1 MAFNKLHAGL
11 GAVTAVIFHGTGSP
25 GDTAQQRICMSART
39 RDVWTSTN
47 LYFIFD
53 WLCCEDMSSNEIST
67 NEFPFP
73 HHKGSA
79 AQACSLP
86 ALLSF
91 RWKIPPGSLLH
102 SEASF
107 HRSSLQ
113 QMLKIWPKNSYK
125 SYWRAHLKK
134 HHRRSACISVR
145 SHFLCTHWDTD
156 LQVSTVQQCNYV
168 LAYASRDKQ
177 LIPEFPLRT
186 EGNIT

>member
-11 GAVTAVIFHGTGSP
+11 GAATAVILHGTGSP
-25 GDTAQQRICMSART
+25 GEAAQQHICMSART

-73 HHKGSA
+73 RYTGSA

-86 ALLSF
+86 ALLFF
-91 RWKIPPGSLLH
+91 RWKIPPAFLLH
-102 SEASF
+102 SDTSF

-113 QMLKIWPKNSYK
+113 QILKIWPKNSNEVIGE
-125 SYWRAHLKK
+125 HILKK
-134 HHRRSACISVR
+134 HHKQSACISVR
-145 SHFLCTHWDTD
+145 SHFLCIHWGTD
-156 LQVSTVQQCNYV
+156 L
-168 LAYASRDKQ
+168 
-177 LIPEFPLRT
+177 
-186 EGNIT
+186 